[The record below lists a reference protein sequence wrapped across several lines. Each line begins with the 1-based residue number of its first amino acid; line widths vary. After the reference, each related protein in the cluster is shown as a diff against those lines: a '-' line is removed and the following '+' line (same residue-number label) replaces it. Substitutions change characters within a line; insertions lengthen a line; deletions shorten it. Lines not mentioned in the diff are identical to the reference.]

1 MTEAARR
8 IQFFLLRKYLIS
20 KSFQMLLCLLIHAVA
35 NTLSTMSTLSHEK
48 KTRAVQNVP
57 RLSQLVI
64 LIVHPRQTQH
74 ITTSAAATAVPT
86 TSAAATAVPTTSAAA
101 TATAHDFGCRDC
113 GCPRLRLPRLR
124 CPRLRLR
131 LRFKVHAVR
140 SKMKQSPCI
149 LVHARHIEH
158 PTIFAIIGQLAEWQ

>member
-1 MTEAARR
+1 
-8 IQFFLLRKYLIS
+8 
-20 KSFQMLLCLLIHAVA
+20 MLLCLLIHAIT
-35 NTLSTMSTLSHEK
+35 NTLSTMSTLSHET

-101 TATAHDFGCRDC
+101 TALRCA
-113 GCPRLRLPRLR
+113 RLRLSQQVAGLGANMPVNKTQGSRTLAKPQMFPKTSSGSFLSASSDRIRHLQSLR
-124 CPRLRLR
+124 WLRQS
-131 LRFKVHAVR
+131 RF
-140 SKMKQSPCI
+140 
-149 LVHARHIEH
+149 
-158 PTIFAIIGQLAEWQ
+158 